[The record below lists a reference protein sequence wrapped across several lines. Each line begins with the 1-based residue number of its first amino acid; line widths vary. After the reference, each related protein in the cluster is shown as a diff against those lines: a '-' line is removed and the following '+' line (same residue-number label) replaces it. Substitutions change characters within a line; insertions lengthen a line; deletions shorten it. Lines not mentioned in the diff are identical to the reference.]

1 MVKTTGYQPI
11 STSKKE
17 LQVIFCTTMP
27 SLLCSLIG
35 QHFLGINPSFHLA
48 GREEKYASTIQFQY
62 MDKLSD
68 AGAPGSLSRGVAL
81 LKLLATAGVR
91 GMALTDIAVKARIP
105 HPTVH
110 RVLQQLVSERLVDR
124 HPELRRY
131 RLGPLAFELGLA
143 SATFYDI
150 RDLCDAA
157 MANLA
162 GASEDTT
169 YLVVRSGFEA
179 VCMHRRE
186 GSFPIRTLIL
196 DVGSRRP
203 LGVGAG
209 GLALLSA
216 MDDVER
222 SAIIERVTPMLA
234 GYEGLD
240 AAVLQEACLQT
251 RKRGYSLI
259 KSTINLGVTAV
270 GQVFYSSVGQPMG
283 ALSVAA
289 LSQRMTAQRI
299 EATVK
304 NLDVACKDLG
314 RRLRERQMVDW
325 SIQY

>member
-1 MVKTTGYQPI
+1 MNKNT
-11 STSKKE
+11 E
-17 LQVIFCTTMP
+17 
-27 SLLCSLIG
+27 
-35 QHFLGINPSFHLA
+35 A
-48 GREEKYASTIQFQY
+48 A
-62 MDKLSD
+62 
-68 AGAPGSLSRGVAL
+68 AGSLSRGVVL

-91 GMALTDIAVKARIP
+91 GMALTDLASKAQIP

-110 RVLQQLVSERLVDR
+110 RVLQQLVAERLVDR

-131 RLGPLAFELGLA
+131 RLGPLAFELGIA

-150 RDLCDAA
+150 RDLCNAA

-169 YLVVRSGFEA
+169 YLVVRSGFDA

-216 MDDVER
+216 MEQDER
-222 SAIIERVTPMLA
+222 ETIIERVAPALSA
-234 GYEGLD
+234 FEGLN
-240 AAVLQEACLQT
+240 AAVLTEACTQT
-251 RKRGYSLI
+251 RKRGFSLI

-270 GQVFYSSVGQPMG
+270 GQVFYSSMGQPMG

-289 LSQRMTAQRI
+289 LSQRMSPQRI
-299 EATVK
+299 EGAAAM
-304 NLDVACKDLG
+304 LDVACKELG
-314 RRLRERQMVDW
+314 RQLRERQMVDW

>member
-1 MVKTTGYQPI
+1 
-11 STSKKE
+11 
-17 LQVIFCTTMP
+17 
-27 SLLCSLIG
+27 
-35 QHFLGINPSFHLA
+35 
-48 GREEKYASTIQFQY
+48 
-62 MDKLSD
+62 MDKLPD

-91 GMALTDIAVKARIP
+91 GMALTDIAVKAGIP

-216 MDDVER
+216 MHDDER

-234 GYEGLD
+234 AGLN

-289 LSQRMTAQRI
+289 LSQRMAAQRI
-299 EATVK
+299 EATAK
-304 NLDVACKDLG
+304 ILDVACKDLG

-325 SIQY
+325 SLQY